1 MIPEGGLAAAE
12 RQEAIFRRALL
23 RRTVRVK
30 ELAADLGVH
39 EMTIR
44 RDLDD
49 LVERGRL
56 ERVHGGARL
65 SGRTSEEHSHQL
77 RATQNREGK
86 EAIAHSALSFVE
98 PGDVVALDAS
108 TTSLALARLLGG
120 HDVSAIVTSLDAA
133 EALASAGVPFVLAGG
148 SFHPPARSFVGAI
161 TERALD
167 RLNPDKA
174 FFSAKG
180 FTVETGFADPHLPEV
195 EVKASLIRGAGTVVA
210 LMDRTKMGR
219 TALARIVAAD
229 GVDVVITDAEPDTTF
244 RQAFEHAGARLV
256 VAGSEAL

>member
-23 RRTVRVK
+23 RRTVRVRD
-30 ELAADLGVH
+30 LAAELGVH

-44 RDLDD
+44 RDLED

-77 RATQNREGK
+77 RATQNRDGK
-86 EAIAHSALSFVE
+86 EAIARAALAFVE

-120 HDVSAIVTSLDAA
+120 RDVSAIVTSLDAA
-133 EALASAGVPFVLAGG
+133 EALASAAVPFILAGG
-148 SFHPPARSFVGAI
+148 VFHPPARSFVGAL
-161 TERALD
+161 TERALE

-180 FTVETGFADPHLPEV
+180 FTPETGFADPHLPEV
-195 EVKASLIRGAGTVVA
+195 EVKANLVRGAGTVVA
-210 LMDRTKMGR
+210 LLDASKMGQP
-219 TALARIVAAD
+219 ALARIVPTES
-229 GVDVVITDAEPDTTF
+229 VDVVVTDAEPELPF
-244 RQAFEHAGARLV
+244 REAFERSSVRLV
-256 VAGSEAL
+256 VAAG